1 MFLMLILRS
10 LKVHVFYS
18 FLFFLPLSKERKKP
32 QLYLL
37 TGKKTMALLLPP
49 VSAGTTPGPETVCPP
64 RDRSCRH
71 GEKWL
76 WSVQGSIGPIRGS
89 SSAPDPAV
97 GSPFCGGPDVVAGG
111 GVWVVWW
118 YWVTPGPAPGP
129 PPVPEGHSASVHLLT
144 DIAGQVIGWA
154 ATLSLA
160 HPLHPPRTQAPG
172 VASAYRTGP
181 TPWTAAAAGHQPSP
195 TPTPSPWHRA
205 AGSPPESTLLVSFLP
220 APPSSLSN
228 PSALEHRIHKHPK
241 DLPTTLI
248 LGGLSGAHPAKR
260 DSTQGSLPSLHG
272 PNPCRAQGQMDTG
285 SPVLKM

>member
-1 MFLMLILRS
+1 
-10 LKVHVFYS
+10 
-18 FLFFLPLSKERKKP
+18 
-32 QLYLL
+32 
-37 TGKKTMALLLPP
+37 MALLLPP

-181 TPWTAAAAGHQPSP
+181 RPGQPLLLVISPPQPPRPPHGTEQRGRRLKALCSFLFFLLPPPPFP
-195 TPTPSPWHRA
+195 TPQHLNTEFTNTRRICPPPLSWVDSVVLILQSGTQHRA
-205 AGSPPESTLLVSFLP
+205 HCPPCMAPTHAEPRAKWTPGALCSRCKEFHSDDDRASPSGGP
-220 APPSSLSN
+220 ACS
-228 PSALEHRIHKHPK
+228 R
-241 DLPTTLI
+241 
-248 LGGLSGAHPAKR
+248 
-260 DSTQGSLPSLHG
+260 
-272 PNPCRAQGQMDTG
+272 
-285 SPVLKM
+285 V